1 MFSALSKLP
10 KTSLKTI
17 AFTTQLLKG
26 YEQSKTSISS
36 RRQGAQSYT
45 VRLDGKLSEYVDG
58 SLTSKPCKQ
67 FSYLLSK
74 PDQEEEDS
82 RKGSSDVTCVFLVS
96 ERAHKN
102 F

>member
-10 KTSLKTI
+10 KTSLKII
-17 AFTTQLLKG
+17 AFMTQLLKG

-36 RRQGAQSYT
+36 RRQGAQSYK
-45 VRLDGKLSEYVDG
+45 VRLGGKLSEYVYG
-58 SLTSKPCKQ
+58 ILTSKPYKQ

-74 PDQEEEDS
+74 LDQEEEDYK
-82 RKGSSDVTCVFLVS
+82 KGSSDVPCVFLVL
-96 ERAHKN
+96 ERARKN

>member
-36 RRQGAQSYT
+36 RRQGAHK

-82 RKGSSDVTCVFLVS
+82 RKGSSAVTCVFLVS
-96 ERAHKN
+96 QRAHKN